1 MKTLVMRLAASL
13 VLLVTLSWAQP
24 ATAGAP
30 TQLVS
35 ADELRA
41 RLAAERGQV
50 VVVAFWA
57 TWCAPCL
64 KELPELAKLNA
75 AWRERGTKLIAVAM
89 DEPTALAAQ
98 VEPFRLRY
106 FPEVDG
112 LLRSETEMDTM
123 VSVVDPAWNEILP
136 TTYIIGR
143 DGKVFKKIQ
152 GIKPYAELEALLV
165 AALDAAP

>member
-1 MKTLVMRLAASL
+1 MNIQFMRLAASL
-13 VLLVTLSWAQP
+13 VLLAVLSWP
-24 ATAGAP
+24 WHVSAGTP

-35 ADELRA
+35 AEELRA

-75 AWRERGTKLIAVAM
+75 AWRERGSRLIAVAM

-112 LLRSETEMDTM
+112 LLRSETEMDAI

-143 DGKVFKKIQ
+143 DGKVFIKIQ
-152 GIKPYAELEALLV
+152 GIKPYEELEALLV
-165 AALDAAP
+165 AALGGAQ